1 MTIEKKVD
9 SGLQVLTICGRLE
22 TATAPQLDAE
32 VKSINPEVKNL
43 RIEMADLEYVS
54 SAGLRVL
61 LTAQK
66 TMNARQGRMELA
78 GVNDSVKHVFDITGF
93 SPVLTFV

>member
-1 MTIEKKVD
+1 MLITKTREADSLTLKVE
-9 SGLQVLTICGRLE
+9 GRLE

-32 VKSINPEVKNL
+32 VKEIAPEVKTL
-43 RIEMADLEYVS
+43 RFELGGLEYVA

-66 TMNARQGRMELA
+66 AMNARQGRMELSN
-78 GVNDSVKHVFDITGF
+78 VNDTVRHVFDTTGF

>member
-1 MTIEKKVD
+1 MEIRKIQADNRLT
-9 SGLQVLTICGRLE
+9 LTISGRLE

-32 VKSINPEVKNL
+32 VKAIAPDVKNL
-43 RIEMADLEYVS
+43 RIEMADMEYVS

-66 TMNARQGRMELA
+66 TMNARQGRMELS
-78 GVNDSVKHVFDITGF
+78 GVNDTVKHVLDITGF

>member
-1 MTIEKKVD
+1 MTIDKKVD
-9 SGLQVLTICGRLE
+9 GGLQVLTISGRLE

-32 VKSINPEVKNL
+32 VESIAPEVKNL

-66 TMNARQGRMELA
+66 TMNARQGRMELS

>member
-1 MTIEKKVD
+1 MTIDKKVD
-9 SGLQVLTICGRLE
+9 GGLQVLTISGRLE

-43 RIEMADLEYVS
+43 RIEMAGMEYVS

-66 TMNARQGRMELA
+66 TMNARQGRMELS

>member
-1 MTIEKKVD
+1 MTIDKKVH
-9 SGLQVLTICGRLE
+9 GGQQVLTICGRLE

-32 VKSINPEVKNL
+32 VKAIAPEVKNL
-43 RIEMADLEYVS
+43 RIEMADMEYVS

>member
-1 MTIEKKVD
+1 MEIRKTQMD
-9 SGLQVLTICGRLE
+9 GQLTLAVSGRLE
-22 TATAPQLDAE
+22 TGTAPQLDAE
-32 VKSINPEVKNL
+32 VKSIGPEVKNL
-43 RIEMADLEYVS
+43 RIEMAGTECVT

-78 GVNDSVKHVFDITGF
+78 DVNDSVRRVFDITGF
-93 SPVLTFV
+93 SAVLTFV

>member
-1 MTIEKKVD
+1 MEITKTTD
-9 SGLQVLTICGRLE
+9 AGRLVLAVKGRLE

-32 VKSINPEVKNL
+32 VKGVAPDVKVL
-43 RIEMADLEYVS
+43 RFDMDGLEYVS

-61 LTAQK
+61 LAAQK
-66 TMNARQGRMELA
+66 TMNARQGRMEIS
-78 GVNDSVKHVFDITGF
+78 GVNDTVRHVFDITGF

>member
-1 MTIEKKVD
+1 MTIDKKVD
-9 SGLQVLTICGRLE
+9 GGQQVLTICGRLE

-32 VKSINPEVKNL
+32 VKAIAPEVKNL
-43 RIEMADLEYVS
+43 RIEMAETEYVS

-66 TMNARQGRMELA
+66 TMNARHGRMEIA
-78 GVNDSVKHVFDITGF
+78 DVNDTVRHLFDITGF
-93 SPVLTFV
+93 SSALTFV

>member
-1 MTIEKKVD
+1 MTIDKRVD
-9 SGLQVLTICGRLE
+9 GGLQVLTISGRLE

-32 VKSINPEVKNL
+32 VKALGPEVKNL
-43 RIEMADLEYVS
+43 RIEMAGTEYVT

-66 TMNARQGRMELA
+66 TMNARRGRMELA
-78 GVNDSVKHVFDITGF
+78 DVNDSVKHVFDITGF

>member
-1 MTIEKKVD
+1 MEITKTTD
-9 SGLQVLTICGRLE
+9 AGRLVLAVKGRLE

-32 VKSINPEVKNL
+32 VKGVAPDVKVL
-43 RIEMADLEYVS
+43 RFDMDGLEYVS

-61 LTAQK
+61 LEAQK
-66 TMNARQGRMELA
+66 TMNARQGRMELS
-78 GVNDSVKHVFDITGF
+78 GVNDTVRHVFDITGF

>member
-1 MTIEKKVD
+1 MTIDKKVD
-9 SGLQVLTICGRLE
+9 GGLQVLSICGRLE

-32 VKSINPEVKNL
+32 VKAIAPEVKNL
-43 RIEMADLEYVS
+43 RIEMAEMEYVS

-66 TMNARQGRMELA
+66 TMNARQGRMELV

>member
-1 MTIEKKVD
+1 MEIRKIQD
-9 SGLQVLTICGRLE
+9 DNRLTLAVCGRLE

-32 VKSINPEVKNL
+32 VKSIAPEVKNL
-43 RIEMADLEYVS
+43 RIEMAEMEYVS

-61 LTAQK
+61 LSAQK

>member
-1 MTIEKKVD
+1 MLITKTREADSLTLKVE
-9 SGLQVLTICGRLE
+9 GRLE

-32 VKSINPEVKNL
+32 VKGIAPEVKTL
-43 RIEMADLEYVS
+43 RFELGGLEYVA

-66 TMNARQGRMELA
+66 AMNARQGRMELSN
-78 GVNDSVKHVFDITGF
+78 VNDTVRHVFDITGF

>member
-1 MTIEKKVD
+1 MEIRKIQAD
-9 SGLQVLTICGRLE
+9 DRLTLSVCGRLE

-32 VKSINPEVKNL
+32 VKAIAPEVKNL
-43 RIEMADLEYVS
+43 RIEMAETEYVS

-78 GVNDSVKHVFDITGF
+78 DVNETVKHVFDITGF

>member
-1 MTIEKKVD
+1 MTIEKKLEA
-9 SGLQVLTICGRLE
+9 GCLTLAVSGRLE

-32 VKSINPEVKNL
+32 VKAIAPEVRNL
-43 RIEMADLEYVS
+43 RIEMANMEYVS

-78 GVNDSVKHVFDITGF
+78 DVNDTVKHVFDITGF
-93 SPVLTFV
+93 TPVLTFV

>member
-1 MTIEKKVD
+1 MTIDKKVD
-9 SGLQVLTICGRLE
+9 GGLQVLTISGRLE

-32 VKSINPEVKNL
+32 VKAIAPEVKNL
-43 RIEMADLEYVS
+43 RIEMTDMEYVS

>member
-1 MTIEKKVD
+1 MQITKTTDADRLMLAVE
-9 SGLQVLTICGRLE
+9 GRLE

-32 VKSINPEVKNL
+32 VKGISPDVKVL
-43 RIEMADLEYVS
+43 RFDMDRLEYVS

-61 LTAQK
+61 LEAQK
-66 TMNARQGRMELA
+66 TMNARQGRMELS
-78 GVNDSVKHVFDITGF
+78 GVNDTVRHVFDITGF

>member
-1 MTIEKKVD
+1 MEIRKIQD
-9 SGLQVLTICGRLE
+9 DNRLTLAVCGRLE

-32 VKSINPEVKNL
+32 VKSIAPEVKNL
-43 RIEMADLEYVS
+43 RIEMAEMEYVS

-61 LTAQK
+61 LSAQK
-66 TMNARQGRMELA
+66 TMNARQGRMELS
-78 GVNDSVKHVFDITGF
+78 GVNDSVRHVFDITGF

>member
-1 MTIEKKVD
+1 MVITKTREADRLTLKVE
-9 SGLQVLTICGRLE
+9 GRLE

-32 VKSINPEVKNL
+32 VKEIAPEVKTL
-43 RIEMADLEYVS
+43 RFELDGLEYVA

-66 TMNARQGRMELA
+66 TMNARHGRMELSN
-78 GVNDSVKHVFDITGF
+78 VNDTVRHVFDITGF

>member
-1 MTIEKKVD
+1 MEIRKTWAAD
-9 SGLQVLTICGRLE
+9 SLTLTVCGRLE

-32 VKSINPEVKNL
+32 VKAVAPEVKTL
-43 RIEMADLEYVS
+43 RIEMAETEYVS

-78 GVNDSVKHVFDITGF
+78 GVNDTVKHVFDITGF

>member
-1 MTIEKKVD
+1 MEIRKTQTD
-9 SGLQVLTICGRLE
+9 DRLTLAVSGRLE
-22 TATAPQLDAE
+22 TGTAPQLDAE
-32 VKSINPEVKNL
+32 VKAIGPEVKNL

-61 LTAQK
+61 PTAQK

-78 GVNDSVKHVFDITGF
+78 DVNATVKHVFDITGF

>member
-1 MTIEKKVD
+1 MEIRKIQAD
-9 SGLQVLTICGRLE
+9 NRLTLTVSGRLE

-32 VKSINPEVKNL
+32 VKAIDPEVKSL
-43 RIEMADLEYVS
+43 RIEMADMEYVS

-66 TMNARQGRMELA
+66 TMNARQGRMELS

>member
-1 MTIEKKVD
+1 MEIRKVQTD
-9 SGLQVLTICGRLE
+9 NSLTLTVCGRLE

-32 VKSINPEVKNL
+32 VKAITPEIKNL
-43 RIEMADLEYVS
+43 RIEMAETEYVS

-78 GVNDSVKHVFDITGF
+78 GVNATVKHVLDITGF
-93 SPVLTFV
+93 SAAITFV

>member
-1 MTIEKKVD
+1 MEIRKIQAD
-9 SGLQVLTICGRLE
+9 NRLTLTVSGRLE

-32 VKSINPEVKNL
+32 VKAIAPEVKNL
-43 RIEMADLEYVS
+43 RIEMAEMEYVS

-66 TMNARQGRMELA
+66 TMNARQGRMELS

>member
-1 MTIEKKVD
+1 MEIRKIQD
-9 SGLQVLTICGRLE
+9 DNRLTLAVFGRLE

-32 VKSINPEVKNL
+32 VKAIAPEVKNL
-43 RIEMADLEYVS
+43 RIEMAEMEYVS

-61 LTAQK
+61 LSAQK

-78 GVNDSVKHVFDITGF
+78 GVNDSVKHVLDITGF

>member
-1 MTIEKKVD
+1 MEIRKIQAD
-9 SGLQVLTICGRLE
+9 NRLTLTVSGRLE

-32 VKSINPEVKNL
+32 VKAIAPEVKNL
-43 RIEMADLEYVS
+43 RIEMAEMEYVS

-66 TMNARQGRMELA
+66 TMNARQGRMELS
-78 GVNDSVKHVFDITGF
+78 GVNDSVKHVLDITGF

>member
-1 MTIEKKVD
+1 MTIDKKVD
-9 SGLQVLTICGRLE
+9 GGLQVLTVSGRLE

-32 VKSINPEVKNL
+32 VKSIAPEVKNL
-43 RIEMADLEYVS
+43 RIEMAELEYVS

-66 TMNARQGRMELA
+66 TMNARQGRMELS
-78 GVNDSVKHVFDITGF
+78 GVNDSVRHVFDITGF

>member
-1 MTIEKKVD
+1 MTIDKRVD
-9 SGLQVLTICGRLE
+9 GGLQVLTICGRLE
-22 TATAPQLDAE
+22 TGTAPQLDAE
-32 VKSINPEVKNL
+32 VRSIGPEVKNL
-43 RIEMADLEYVS
+43 RIEMAGTECVT

-78 GVNDSVKHVFDITGF
+78 DVNDSVRRVFDITGF
-93 SPVLTFV
+93 SAVLTFV

>member
-1 MTIEKKVD
+1 MTIDKKVD
-9 SGLQVLTICGRLE
+9 GGLQVLTVSGRLE

-32 VKSINPEVKNL
+32 VKSIAPEVKNL
-43 RIEMADLEYVS
+43 RIEMAEMEYVS

-61 LTAQK
+61 LSAQK
-66 TMNARQGRMELA
+66 TMNARQGRMELS
-78 GVNDSVKHVFDITGF
+78 GVNDSVRHVFDITGF